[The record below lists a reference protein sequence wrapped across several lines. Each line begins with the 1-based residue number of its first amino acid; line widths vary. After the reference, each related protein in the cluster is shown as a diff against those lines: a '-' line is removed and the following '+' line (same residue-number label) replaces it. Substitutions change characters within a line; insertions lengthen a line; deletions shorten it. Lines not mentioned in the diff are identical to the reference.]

1 MCTQA
6 NKGLVCCCSCLAVCL
21 CRYQCSDEE
30 GGGGGGGTSKVAVF
44 EHFCCPLSGEF
55 DHKFCPMLQRLF

>member
-1 MCTQA
+1 MIDFSVA
-6 NKGLVCCCSCLAVCL
+6 LVWLFVYAGINV
-21 CRYQCSDEE
+21 QTEKV
-30 GGGGGGGTSKVAVF
+30 GGGGTSKVAVF